1 MYSKHGAI
9 WEDGTPLER
18 VAAARKEVERLC
30 AETDG
35 NGNTIVRQVPCG
47 VHPLHTVN
55 VRRNGSRSGC
65 PMCEMAIEDLTRS
78 MSGRC
83 PRNAFCVHE
92 IQCPGTQRR
101 T

>member
-1 MYSKHGAI
+1 MISKHGMI

-30 AETDG
+30 AAQFD
-35 NGNTIVRQVPCG
+35 
-47 VHPLHTVN
+47 
-55 VRRNGSRSGC
+55 
-65 PMCEMAIEDLTRS
+65 DK
-78 MSGRC
+78 RC